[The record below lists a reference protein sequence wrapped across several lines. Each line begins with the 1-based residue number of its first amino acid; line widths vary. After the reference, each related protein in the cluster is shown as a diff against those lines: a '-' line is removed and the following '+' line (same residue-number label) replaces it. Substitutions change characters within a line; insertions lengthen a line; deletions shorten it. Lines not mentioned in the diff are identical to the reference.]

1 MSNSESLSTHSNN
14 SSEKAVFITIKD
26 DTSSPSIVIDSN
38 LDNEFSSSSSHSPK
52 KNHSNS
58 IIELENYRCDSPI
71 TMSYNGSRSGSYDG
85 SQHGL
90 DDGKQTPPFNQSLS
104 LEDIANITQENLTKV
119 LSKNNNHFKKYS
131 KKDIEKTVEKYY
143 NVDDNKFT
151 NELDVITT
159 YVRGQKNLYIQS
171 KNINQWKL
179 NLLMIPSILI
189 TFFITVFTPFL
200 QCSPI
205 QTAITSGCNAVVS
218 CLMAVINYLQL
229 ETSTESFF
237 QLANSYDKLEI
248 SLDLTNSKLIFIS
261 DEEKNNKKD
270 IVLNTIKDIEEK
282 IIEIKKNYSL
292 LIPEEIKYLFPII
305 CHMNVF
311 NFIKKM
317 NNQHQNLIERLKDI
331 KNEINFITY
340 KLGINQESVNENK
353 KLEIRLEYLC
363 KIKNEVKN
371 ELIEHKNA
379 YNDLDDL
386 FSKEIKSAEKKL
398 NSCGSFY
405 ICFWTYLGQ
414 DINYNIKN
422 NRNSVIKNYFQYLFS
437 EE

>member
-1 MSNSESLSTHSNN
+1 MSYKENQSNESDNY
-14 SSEKAVFITIKD
+14 SEKAVFITIKD
-26 DTSSPSIVIDSN
+26 DASFPSVLIDQH
-38 LDNEFSSSSSHSPK
+38 LDNDFTSSSSNSPK

-71 TMSYNGSRSGSYDG
+71 TMSYNGSRSDSYDG
-85 SQHGL
+85 SDNDLEDEKKNTHIY
-90 DDGKQTPPFNQSLS
+90 QSLS
-104 LEDIANITQENLTKV
+104 LEDIANFTQENLAKV
-119 LSKNNNHFKKYS
+119 LSKSNQLKKYS
-131 KKDIEKTVEKYY
+131 KRDIEKTVEKYY
-143 NVDDNKFT
+143 NIDDNKFT
-151 NELDVITT
+151 NELDVLTT

-179 NLLMIPSILI
+179 NLLMIPTILI
-189 TFFITVFTPFL
+189 TFFITIFTPFL
-200 QCSPI
+200 QCSPV

-218 CLMAVINYLQL
+218 CLMALINYLQL

-248 SLDLTNSKLIFIS
+248 SLDLTNSKLIFIG
-261 DEEKNNKKD
+261 DEEKNNKKA
-270 IVLNTIKDIEEK
+270 IILNTIKDIEEK

-292 LIPEEIKYLFPII
+292 LIPEEIKFLFPII
-305 CHMNVF
+305 CHMNIF

-317 NNQHQNLIERLKDI
+317 NHQHQNLIERLKDI
-331 KNEINFITY
+331 KNEINYITY
-340 KLGINQESVNENK
+340 KLSNNEESVNESK

-398 NSCGSFY
+398 ISCGSFY
-405 ICFWTYLGQ
+405 ICFWTYLTQ
-414 DINYNIKN
+414 NTNNSIKN
-422 NRNSVIKNYFQYLFS
+422 NNNSVIRHYFQYLFS
-437 EE
+437 ED

>member
-1 MSNSESLSTHSNN
+1 MSDKDNQSIEFDNY
-14 SSEKAVFITIKD
+14 SEKAVFITIKD
-26 DTSSPSIVIDSN
+26 ELSSPSIVIDSN
-38 LDNEFSSSSSHSPK
+38 LDNEFSTSSSHSPK

-85 SQHGL
+85 SQYDL
-90 DDGKQTPPFNQSLS
+90 DDDKQTPLFNQSLS
-104 LEDIANITQENLTKV
+104 LEDIANLTQENLTKV
-119 LSKNNNHFKKYS
+119 LSKNNHFKKYS

-143 NVDDNKFT
+143 NIDDNKFT
-151 NELDVITT
+151 NELEVLTT

-179 NLLMIPSILI
+179 NLLMIPTILI

-200 QCSPI
+200 HCSPT

-218 CLMAVINYLQL
+218 CLMALINYLQL

-261 DEEKNNKKD
+261 DEEKNNKKE
-270 IVLNTIKDIEEK
+270 IILSTIKDIEEK

-292 LIPEEIKYLFPII
+292 LIPEEIKFLFPII
-305 CHMNVF
+305 CHMNIF

-317 NNQHQNLIERLKDI
+317 NHQHLNLIERLKDI

-340 KLGINQESVNENK
+340 KLSSNEESSNETK

-398 NSCGSFY
+398 ISCGSFY
-405 ICFWTYLGQ
+405 ICFWTYLTQ
-414 DINYNIKN
+414 DTNHNIKN

-437 EE
+437 ED

>member
-1 MSNSESLSTHSNN
+1 MSDKENQSNESDNY
-14 SSEKAVFITIKD
+14 SEKAVFITIKD
-26 DTSSPSIVIDSN
+26 DASSPSVLIDQY
-38 LDNEFSSSSSHSPK
+38 LDNDFSSSSSNSPK

-71 TMSYNGSRSGSYDG
+71 TMSYNGSRSDSYDG
-85 SQHGL
+85 SDNDLEDEKKNTHVY
-90 DDGKQTPPFNQSLS
+90 QSLS
-104 LEDIANITQENLTKV
+104 LEDIANFTQENLAKV
-119 LSKNNNHFKKYS
+119 LSKSNQLKKYS
-131 KKDIEKTVEKYY
+131 KRDIEKTVEKYY
-143 NVDDNKFT
+143 NIDDNKFT
-151 NELDVITT
+151 NELDVLTT

-179 NLLMIPSILI
+179 NLLMIPTILI
-189 TFFITVFTPFL
+189 TFFITIFTPFL

-218 CLMAVINYLQL
+218 CLMALINYLQL

-248 SLDLTNSKLIFIS
+248 SLDLTNSKLIFIG
-261 DEEKNNKKD
+261 DEEKNNKKA
-270 IVLNTIKDIEEK
+270 IILNTIKDIEEK

-292 LIPEEIKYLFPII
+292 LIPEEIKFLFPII
-305 CHMNVF
+305 CHMNIF

-317 NNQHQNLIERLKDI
+317 NHQHQNLIERLKDI
-331 KNEINFITY
+331 KNEINYITY
-340 KLGINQESVNENK
+340 KLSNNEESVNESK

-363 KIKNEVKN
+363 KIKNDVKN

-398 NSCGSFY
+398 ISCGSFY
-405 ICFWTYLGQ
+405 ICFWTYLTQ
-414 DINYNIKN
+414 NTNNNIKN
-422 NRNSVIKNYFQYLFS
+422 NNNSVIRNYFQYLFS
-437 EE
+437 ED